1 VTIDLG
7 VAAPAF
13 PMPRA
18 AHDAP
23 PVAYATLRRERPV
36 VRVRLWNGS
45 EAWLVTRYDDVRA
58 LLSDDRF
65 SAVASAPGYPH
76 VTPGREVTNRQDPS
90 FIQMDGAEHDR
101 QRRMVNPDFVVKRV
115 ATMRP
120 RITAIVYDLLDRLV
134 ATEPPV
140 DLVST
145 FALPLPAL
153 VICEILGV
161 PPEDREYFHE
171 LAAVPLGNASLEEAT
186 VAMAEL
192 KDYLD
197 RLIAAKE
204 QGPGDDLLS
213 RLAVEQ
219 LQPGALTRA
228 ELVSMALLLLV
239 AGHETTANMISLGT
253 YLFLENPDQGAVLRT
268 NDDPRVVE
276 RAIEELLRYMT
287 IVQYSPARVATVD
300 VELGGQ
306 VIRAGE
312 GVFALIESAN
322 RDDDAFAEPD
332 VFDIRQPRRHHV
344 AFGYGRHQCL
354 GQWLARLELQVAL
367 PALFRRIPALALAPT
382 HEVRFKYDMTV
393 FGIHELR
400 VVW

>member
-1 VTIDLG
+1 MTIDLDIA
-7 VAAPAF
+7 VPSF

-23 PVAYATLRRERPV
+23 PVAYATFRRERPV
-36 VRVRLWNGS
+36 TRVRLWNGS
-45 EAWLVTRYDDVRA
+45 EAWLVTRYDDVRM

-76 VTPGREVTNRQDPS
+76 VTPGREVTNRQEPS

-115 ATMRP
+115 AEMQP
-120 RITAIVYDLLDRLV
+120 RIIAIVDDLLDRLSE
-134 ATEPPV
+134 TERPV
-140 DLVST
+140 DLVSA
-145 FALPLPAL
+145 FALPIPAL

-161 PPEDREYFHE
+161 PPEDREYFHD
-171 LAAVPLGNASLEEAT
+171 LAAVPLSNASLDDAAS
-186 VAMAEL
+186 AMTAL

-197 RLIAAKE
+197 RLIRVKE
-204 QGPGDDLLS
+204 QAPGSDLLS
-213 RLAVEQ
+213 RLAVEH
-219 LQPGALTRA
+219 LQTGALSRA

-253 YLFLENPDQGAVLRT
+253 HLFLDHPDQGAVLRT
-268 NDDPRVVE
+268 TDDPRVVE
-276 RAIEELLRYMT
+276 RAVEELLRYMT
-287 IVQYSPARVATVD
+287 IVQYSPARVATAD
-300 VELGGQ
+300 VEIGGE
-306 VIRAGE
+306 VIHAGE

-322 RDDDAFAEPD
+322 RDADAFEAPD
-332 VFDIRQPRRHHV
+332 MFDTTRARRHHV

-367 PALFRRIPALALAPT
+367 PALFRRFPNLALAPA